1 MMADDTISYRWKEAA
16 KDWVQLNWLADMLE
30 ECKSA
35 TLSEMMQKYVSNG
48 DTSVSK
54 AEMLAKASDEWK
66 TYVKGMVAARKDA
79 NLAKVKAD
87 WLRMRHSEQM
97 SEEANNRAE
106 MKL

>member
-1 MMADDTISYRWKEAA
+1 MADEKISFLWKEAA
-16 KDWVQLNWLADMLE
+16 KDWVGLNSVADILE

-54 AEMLAKASDEWK
+54 AEMLAKASEEWK

>member
-1 MMADDTISYRWKEAA
+1 
-16 KDWVQLNWLADMLE
+16 
-30 ECKSA
+30 
-35 TLSEMMQKYVSNG
+35 
-48 DTSVSK
+48 
-54 AEMLAKASDEWK
+54 
-66 TYVKGMVAARKDA
+66 MVAARKDA

>member
-1 MMADDTISYRWKEAA
+1 MADDTISYRWKEAA

>member
-1 MMADDTISYRWKEAA
+1 MDEDKISWKWKEAA
-16 KDWVQLNWLADMLE
+16 KDWVGLNAVADILE

-54 AEMLAKASDEWK
+54 AEMLAKSSEEWK

-87 WLRMRHSEQM
+87 WLRMRHSEHM

>member
-1 MMADDTISYRWKEAA
+1 MADETISYRWKEAA
-16 KDWVQLNWLADMLE
+16 KDWVGLNAVADILE

-66 TYVKGMVAARKDA
+66 TYVKGMVAAHRR
-79 NLAKVKAD
+79 AKVRRD
-87 WLRMRHSEQM
+87 R
-97 SEEANNRAE
+97 
-106 MKL
+106 

>member
-1 MMADDTISYRWKEAA
+1 MADETISFRWKEAA
-16 KDWVQLNWLADMLE
+16 KEWVQLNAVADLLE

-54 AEMLAKASDEWK
+54 AEMLAKSSEEWQ
-66 TYVKGMVAARKDA
+66 TYIKGMVAARKDA
-79 NLAKVKAD
+79 NIAKVKSD